1 MMMRLE
7 RSHGFTLLEVM
18 VALVIFAI
26 AALALLRAQNS
37 QISTDRHLEEKT
49 LAHWVALNHLADL
62 RLQKVFPEVGEAESV
77 VKMAGRNWLI
87 NTKVQAT
94 PTQNVRLLIVSVALK
109 NDDGSELGEK
119 PDAVTVVT
127 GFLPRPQ
134 NTQNASTQAN

>member
-1 MMMRLE
+1 MSSESPR
-7 RSHGFTLLEVM
+7 GFTLLEVM

-49 LAHWVALNHLADL
+49 LAHWVALNHLADM
-62 RLQKVFPEVGEAESV
+62 RLQKVFPEVGVAESATQ
-77 VKMAGRNWLI
+77 MAGRNWLI
-87 NTKVQAT
+87 STKVQAT
-94 PTQNVRLLIVSVALK
+94 PTQNVRLLLVSVAPK
-109 NDDGSELGEK
+109 EEGGTEFGQK